1 MKGVQ
6 GNQAAQVRMFAHD
19 AIPVAI
25 GAINKENGI
34 TVDSGG
40 YGYKVGDEETLT
52 VSSGTAATIKVTGVG
67 RQDIIN
73 VQAETGQPFYFN
85 GNKLASYNPGAD
97 KLVLIKGKTY
107 TFYQKAGS
115 NNTHT
120 LLFSTVEPVSGSQV
134 PVPYTT
140 GITPTGTAG
149 QDRVIKWTVDS
160 TTPSQLWYYCQT
172 HTYTM
177 VGEIQIIESGNDFF
191 DTYPNNNAIRTVE
204 IVRAAGATPFGKG
217 YTIGEQVQTS
227 AESFN
232 TSSPSAF
239 IFKVAS
245 IDLSSTIDRGACLYV
260 AEKLSTLELKTE
272 SGFSVT
278 FKNVPAGTFMPVLA
292 KEIISGTEDDGG
304 ATISDNDVIALY

>member
-40 YGYKVGDEETLT
+40 YGYKIGDEETLT
-52 VSSGTAATIKVTGVG
+52 VASGTAATIKVTGVG
-67 RQDIIN
+67 KQDIIN
-73 VQAETGQPFYFN
+73 VQANGGKFYLN
-85 GNKLASYNPGAD
+85 GLEKPAITLNR
-97 KLVLIKGKTY
+97 GKTY
-107 TFYQKAGS
+107 TFYQKASSNAVGGNHPLQFSETSDGNHGGGS
-115 NNTHT
+115 EYTDGVTDPGTVGVSRVVTFAVPSNAPDT
-120 LLFSTVEPVSGSQV
+120 LFYYCPNHPNMGAAITIQDSGS
-134 PVPYTT
+134 
-140 GITPTGTAG
+140 
-149 QDRVIKWTVDS
+149 
-160 TTPSQLWYYCQT
+160 
-172 HTYTM
+172 
-177 VGEIQIIESGNDFF
+177 DFF

-204 IVRAAGATPFGKG
+204 IVRAAGAIPFGKA
-217 YTIGEQVQTS
+217 YTVGEQVQTS
-227 AESFN
+227 SESFN
-232 TSSPSAF
+232 TNSPSAF

-260 AEKLSTLELKTE
+260 AEKLSSLVLKTE

-292 KEIISGTEDDGG
+292 KEIISGVEDDGG
-304 ATISDNDVIALY
+304 AAIGDNDVIALY

>member
-52 VSSGTAATIKVTGVG
+52 VASGTAATIKVTGVG
-67 RQDIIN
+67 KQDIIN
-73 VQAETGQPFYFN
+73 VQAQSGQQFYLN
-85 GNKLASYNPGAD
+85 GRQLGTD
-97 KLVLIKGKTY
+97 KLVLLRGKTY
-107 TFYQKAGS
+107 TFYQKASS
-115 NNTHT
+115 NSGHV
-120 LLFSTVEPVSGSQV
+120 LAFSSTEPTSAGTTT
-134 PVPYTT
+134 PYTT
-140 GITPTGTAG
+140 GVDPTGTPG
-149 QDRVIKWTVDS
+149 TTGVVTFTVASDA
-160 TTPSQLWYYCQT
+160 PDDLWYYCST
-172 HTYTM
+172 PHYAM
-177 VGEIQIIESGNDFF
+177 RGAIEIKDSGDDFF

-204 IVRAAGATPFGKG
+204 VVRAAGAKPFGKG
-217 YTIGEQVQTS
+217 YTIGEQVQPNT
-227 AESFN
+227 ESFN

-260 AEKLSTLELKTE
+260 AEKLATLELKVE
-272 SGFSVT
+272 SNEYVT

-292 KEIISGTEDDGG
+292 KEIKTATLDSSGKP
-304 ATISDNDVIALY
+304 TIGDNDVITLY